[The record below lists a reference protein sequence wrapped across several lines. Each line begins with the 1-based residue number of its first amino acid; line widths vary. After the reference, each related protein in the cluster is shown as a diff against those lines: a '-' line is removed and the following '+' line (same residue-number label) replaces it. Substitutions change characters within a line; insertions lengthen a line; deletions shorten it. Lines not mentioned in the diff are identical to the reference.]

1 MLITTFFT
9 YMQDLFSSFDG
20 ACSGVIF
27 LLGTHHI
34 YHYVASDV
42 ASYVHLKVLIA
53 NLWVKFLSS
62 SQAVSPE
69 GNTSL
74 WQQGSH
80 SMPTLGYTENKHAEV
95 SPIGSLA

>member
-1 MLITTFFT
+1 
-9 YMQDLFSSFDG
+9 MQDLFSSFDD
-20 ACSGVIF
+20 ARSAVIF

-34 YHYVASDV
+34 YHYVASDI

-62 SQAVSPE
+62 SQAVPPE

-74 WQQGSH
+74 RQQGSH
-80 SMPTLGYTENKHAEV
+80 STPTLGYTENKHAEV